1 METKMESKVFT
12 ACILA
17 AYFFSCASFGLDGS
31 GDITAEVKIYS
42 GRTAPKWVMSSDE
55 VEELGSRLSRL
66 SGIEPPKIIPS
77 YGYVE
82 ILNPSRNPSLP
93 YFAVYVFAL
102 DGIVIVD
109 DGVTRSF
116 LAGDSGL
123 MEWLIALGD
132 KHDPNYGTLL
142 YKTLPPGTP
151 HIEVIPSSINGSAS
165 PGTIIQRKLTI
176 FSEGNAPLI
185 GSFEAPDY
193 VTVEPGEIQ
202 LQAIS
207 GIKDYMVSI
216 DAGGGGVREG
226 SILIKSNDPTKKEYA
241 IPYRIVVADGPA
253 DGPAPMQNSGIGLPE
268 MAAAGIIL
276 LILCI
281 LYIFYR
287 RRNKSKAS
295 EKGMKEGST

>member
-1 METKMESKVFT
+1 MKTKLLM

-17 AYFFSCASFGLDGS
+17 AYFFSFASFGLDGS

-42 GRTAPKWVMSSDE
+42 GRTAPKWAMSSDE
-55 VEELGSRLSRL
+55 VEELGYRLSRL
-66 SGIEPPKIIPS
+66 SGTEPPKIIPS

-82 ILNPSRNPSLP
+82 ILNPSKNPGLP
-93 YFAVYVFAL
+93 YSAVYVFSL

-132 KHDPNYGTLL
+132 KHDPNFGTLL

-151 HIEVIPSSINGSAS
+151 HIEVIPSSINGTASA
-165 PGTIIQRKLTI
+165 GTIIQRKLTI

-202 LQAIS
+202 LQEIN

-216 DAGGGGVREG
+216 DVGGAGVKEG
-226 SILIKSNDPTKKEYA
+226 SILIKSNDPTKKEYV
-241 IPYRIVVADGPA
+241 IPYKIVVAEVPA
-253 DGPAPMQNSGIGLPE
+253 DGSADIPAPRQNSGIGSLG
-268 MAAAGIIL
+268 MVAAGMIL
-276 LILCI
+276 LILII
-281 LYIFYR
+281 LYILYR
-287 RRNKSKAS
+287 RRTKSKA
-295 EKGMKEGST
+295 